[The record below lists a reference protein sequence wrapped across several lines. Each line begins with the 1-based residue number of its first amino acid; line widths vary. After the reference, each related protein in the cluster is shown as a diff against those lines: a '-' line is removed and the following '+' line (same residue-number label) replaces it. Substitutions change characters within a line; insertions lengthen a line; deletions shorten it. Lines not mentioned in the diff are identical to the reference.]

1 MESFRNCSISEK
13 ERCQPVVLV
22 RMWLDISK
30 LLCWNSFSFPSRSFM
45 LFVCVFFFLDL
56 NYKLLPTQKFLF
68 FVSTKKKK
76 KILWVFSLHIFCVNS
91 AVFFA
96 LKMSQSNTSVLCGIG
111 PYIRDNWASLH
122 WILDYTLSTCKP
134 NAMIVG
140 FCYCFFFSAS
150 ILGVI

>member
-45 LFVCVFFFLDL
+45 LFCLWFFFLDL

-68 FVSTKKKK
+68 FVSTKKKKK

-140 FCYCFFFSAS
+140 FCYCFFFFC
-150 ILGVI
+150 